1 MCIRDSIG
9 FDSSKVTEQMK
20 VEETIHSVLFK
31 NYQKEL
37 TLNWDYINKKKQ
49 ELIQKGERPSEARR
63 LAEID
68 WIKKFLLEQ
77 YF

>member
-1 MCIRDSIG
+1 
-9 FDSSKVTEQMK
+9 MK

-37 TLNWDYINKKKQ
+37 TLNWDYINRKTQ
-49 ELIQKGERPSEARR
+49 ELIQEGERPHEAKR
-63 LAEID
+63 LAEIY
-68 WIKKFLLEQ
+68 WIKEFLLEQ